1 MNIGER
7 IRQIRIHKKFTQ
19 GELVSG
25 ICSITYLSRIENGQI
40 KPSASFLE
48 KVAKKLDVD
57 YNFLVDA
64 DYEDIEPKLL
74 EICNKYKNDVLISNK
89 DLASLELYVR
99 ETDSNLLLLKAYGVL
114 IYYHSRNDNLLHVA
128 PIVDQASQVIPNQVD
143 PQYSE
148 DFIYYFMARGHYF
161 YNKQDYMA
169 AHEIYVK
176 VEGLL
181 GLEETEQHAHIY
193 YNLCHVNKELYKD
206 KSIGRLYAK
215 KAYRL
220 YKKFNMEHEVIN
232 ALLMLVLLYESD
244 VLYDKALETLQQAE
258 LGVKKNY
265 NSMYLPI
272 ITYYYGKIYHGLKD
286 YTNAIKYYEESLQLS
301 EFLYQKSQKIY
312 MFRGL
317 IEIHIEL
324 KDWKT
329 VNKLMDEAFHF
340 LSIADVPFAHV
351 QLYGLKGKIS
361 KLRGDDYGYEKNMQT
376 AIEMGLEKKQY
387 PLVRELATELGNYF
401 YDNRAYKMSAKYL
414 KILSQLPPT

>member
-1 MNIGER
+1 MNTGGR

-64 DYEDIEPKLL
+64 DYEDIKPKLL

-148 DFIYYFMARGHYF
+148 DFIYYLMAQGHYL

-176 VEGLL
+176 VESLL

-193 YNLCHVNKELYKD
+193 YNLCHVNKEIYKD
-206 KSIGRLYAK
+206 KSISRLYAR
-215 KAYRL
+215 KAYEIFL
-220 YKKFNMEHEVIN
+220 KLNMETDVIN
-232 ALLMLVLLYESD
+232 TLLMLSLLYQLDE
-244 VLYDKALETLQQAE
+244 LYDKALETLQQAE
-258 LGVKKNY
+258 FGVKNNY

-286 YTNAIKYYEESLQLS
+286 YTNAIRYYEESLQLS
-301 EFLYQKSQKIY
+301 EFLY
-312 MFRGL
+312 
-317 IEIHIEL
+317 
-324 KDWKT
+324 
-329 VNKLMDEAFHF
+329 
-340 LSIADVPFAHV
+340 
-351 QLYGLKGKIS
+351 
-361 KLRGDDYGYEKNMQT
+361 
-376 AIEMGLEKKQY
+376 
-387 PLVRELATELGNYF
+387 
-401 YDNRAYKMSAKYL
+401 
-414 KILSQLPPT
+414 